1 MLFISFVFSQDIL
14 HEDFIITIGEKIYS
28 PFSDKPFNGK
38 IVKFFSFEQ
47 IKYEYFVVN
56 GIKDGNYIS
65 YFKGGNILEEGTY
78 KEGIK
83 DGSWIK
89 FDQYYNRER
98 KLIHFKSSEYIFK
111 DGKPIKLN
119 TFSTDG
125 SIKKTDNF

>member
-1 MLFISFVFSQDIL
+1 MGFAIKTILVLFVTFFNISSTDA
-14 HEDFIITIGEKIYS
+14 
-28 PFSDKPFNGK
+28 
-38 IVKFFSFEQ
+38 VKFFSFEQ

-83 DGSWIK
+83 DGPWIK

-111 DGKPIKLN
+111 DGMIRFAINLEYSTKNKRIKPKDEIAI
-119 TFSTDG
+119 FPPVSG
-125 SIKKTDNF
+125 G